1 MTQQTC
7 NDGSVFIIIFNSEN
21 DDIQAIF
28 QPYFLSLNDNKKK
41 HEMMK
46 MMTAQAVSKAL
57 NTKCET

>member
-7 NDGSVFIIIFNSEN
+7 NDESVLIIIFNSEN
-21 DDIQAIF
+21 DNIQAIF
-28 QPYFLSLNDNKKK
+28 QPYFSGLNDNKKK

-57 NTKCET
+57 NTKRGT